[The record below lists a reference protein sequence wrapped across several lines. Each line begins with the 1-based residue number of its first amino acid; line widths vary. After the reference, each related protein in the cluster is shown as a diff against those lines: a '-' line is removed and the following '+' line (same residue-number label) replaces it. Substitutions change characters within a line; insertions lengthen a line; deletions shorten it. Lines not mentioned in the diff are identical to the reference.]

1 MINKICSCR
10 SCTYAKQKK
19 NTQRGITLVAL
30 MITIVILLILLT
42 VTITVGFSQIDSMK
56 LKDFYT
62 KLEIAQNGVEK
73 IVETNEKYKDDSGNI
88 ICLKDLGTTPSD
100 EQKNLIGSLGFDS
113 TNFRYFTSEQ
123 VKDELEISG
132 VELNLLIDFKNKKII
147 NPEGIEIKGQKY
159 YMLKSQ
165 KYSVNKDK
173 DKDKNVANNTV
184 NVDFNYTVE
193 RYGEDSYK
201 IIISTINIGD
211 IKEGIVKYKKSD
223 VNYWTVANDNEII
236 VKQLTS
242 YDIIY
247 VDANNNSKQKTITLS
262 LDIDGN
268 VIATEK

>member
-100 EQKNLIGSLGFDS
+100 EQKTLIGSLGFDS

-165 KYSVNKDK
+165 KYSVTANA
-173 DKDKNVANNTV
+173 DKNKADKNISD
-184 NVDFNYTVE
+184 VDFSYTVE
-193 RYGEDSYK
+193 KYGTDLYK
-201 IIISTINIGD
+201 IKVTPVNIGD

-223 VNYWTVANDNEII
+223 VNYWTVANYNEII

>member
-1 MINKICSCR
+1 MKNKNCG
-10 SCTYAKQKK
+10 KQCHSIAQ
-19 NTQRGITLVAL
+19 NNGITLVAL
-30 MITIVILLILLT
+30 TTTIVILLILLT
-42 VTITVGFSQIDSMK
+42 VTMTVGVSQLDSMK

-73 IVETNEKYKDDSGNI
+73 IVETNENYTDDSGNI
-88 ICLKDLGTTPSD
+88 IYLKDLGTIPTD
-100 EQKNLIGSLGFDS
+100 EQKTLIESLGFDS
-113 TNFRYFTSEQ
+113 TNFRYFASEQ

-132 VELNLLIDFKNKKII
+132 VELNLLIDFENKKIV

-165 KYSVNKDK
+165 KYSVTANA
-173 DKDKNVANNTV
+173 DKNISD
-184 NVDFNYTVE
+184 VDFRYTVE
-193 RYGEDSYK
+193 KYGTDSYK
-201 IIISTINIGD
+201 IKVTPINIGD

-223 VNYWTVANDNEII
+223 VNYWTVANYNEII

-262 LDIDGN
+262 LDSDRN